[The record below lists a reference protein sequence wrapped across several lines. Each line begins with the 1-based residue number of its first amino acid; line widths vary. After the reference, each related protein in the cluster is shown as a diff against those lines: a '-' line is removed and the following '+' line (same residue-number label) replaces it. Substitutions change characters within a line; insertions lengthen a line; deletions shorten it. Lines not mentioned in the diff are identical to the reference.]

1 MDSYGIAERVE
12 KFLRTQYLIADD
24 DPVFTRTV
32 DIYESGY
39 VDSIGVVELLAFIS
53 DEFGVEVPEDELL
66 SDEFT
71 NIDGIA
77 RIVAELV

>member
-1 MDSYGIAERVE
+1 MDIGELADRVE

-24 DPVFTRTV
+24 DPSFTRTV
-32 DIYESGY
+32 DLYESGY

-53 DEFGVEVPEDELL
+53 EEFGVEVPEDELL
-66 SDEFT
+66 SDAFT

-77 RIVAELV
+77 GIVAELV